1 MDFYDDGTANGGVLL
16 SRTQLYSRIQDLY
29 GKIDDENEKKEELL
43 AELSRTERA
52 IERWKELLRDME
64 ALMR

>member
-1 MDFYDDGTANGGVLL
+1 MDFYDDGTANGGMLM

-43 AELSRTERA
+43 AALDRTERA
-52 IERWKELLRDME
+52 IARWQELLRDME
-64 ALMR
+64 ALAR